1 MYFMLDHIRLFD
13 FINVSEWIS
22 PVHLRLSA
30 PERFLQTAPLSS
42 ELQLKVEVC
51 PHSLTPGLP
60 PGRNRPRAETTPG
73 PRPPMGR
80 DRQRAAAVKTK

>member
-51 PHSLTPGLP
+51 PHSLTPG
-60 PGRNRPRAETTPG
+60 RNRPRAETAPG
-73 PRPPMGR
+73 PKPPTGR
-80 DRQRAAAVKTK
+80 NRQRAAAVKTK